1 MCLGPSLKDQSKYKF
16 SKWDTP
22 NEPKLKGSF
31 PRFSGYKAN
40 PKHQFNQQGDI
51 YLQPN
56 CSRHVN
62 SKKDI
67 KFYTGYNIIFVPKSL
82 NEIFFS
88 SLNFK
93 RFVFCS

>member
-62 SKKDI
+62 SKKRTLNFI
-67 KFYTGYNIIFVPKSL
+67 LAKILFLSLKVRMKFY
-82 NEIFFS
+82 
-88 SLNFK
+88 FK